1 MIQQRR
7 QPVTIELREF
17 DRKFGE
23 RLPAA
28 REQPLDGVAGSSGF
42 VCRRA
47 AERAAQHGEMDVG
60 IAHSAEAAADPAR
73 RVRVLAQRLARQLV
87 AERVQRRTQ
96 SPNRDP
102 HIVRGTNVV
111 TVQDRGRFGED
122 GIEQG
127 RQNRS
132 RRSFERRIG
141 GQSVERGR
149 FGQRNSLLEARA
161 WSMLSAEPARSCYDE
176 KGAML
181 SQAPPGAKKILVVD
195 DESAI
200 LQTLRFNLERNG
212 YIVATAGDGRS
223 AIALAGS
230 EKPDL
235 IIMDIMLPGLDGI
248 EACKEI
254 RKSSNVPI
262 IMLTAKDQEIDKVLA
277 LELGAD
283 DYVTKPFS
291 LHEFLARVKARL
303 RRRSGTEESSNEAI
317 ALGEIVLDPSRQSL
331 VVRGRQIGLA
341 PKEFNLLLVLMENR
355 GRIVTRQTL
364 LDKVWGYDFDGEQQ
378 TISVHVRWLRE
389 KVEIDPNNPRHII
402 TVRGRGYMFK
412 E

>member
-1 MIQQRR
+1 
-7 QPVTIELREF
+7 
-17 DRKFGE
+17 
-23 RLPAA
+23 
-28 REQPLDGVAGSSGF
+28 
-42 VCRRA
+42 
-47 AERAAQHGEMDVG
+47 
-60 IAHSAEAAADPAR
+60 
-73 RVRVLAQRLARQLV
+73 
-87 AERVQRRTQ
+87 
-96 SPNRDP
+96 
-102 HIVRGTNVV
+102 
-111 TVQDRGRFGED
+111 
-122 GIEQG
+122 
-127 RQNRS
+127 
-132 RRSFERRIG
+132 
-141 GQSVERGR
+141 
-149 FGQRNSLLEARA
+149 
-161 WSMLSAEPARSCYDE
+161 MLSAQAARSCRKE
-176 KGAML
+176 KEEML
-181 SQAPPGAKKILVVD
+181 SQAAPGAKKILVVD

-200 LQTLRFNLERNG
+200 LQTLRFNLERSG
-212 YIVATAGDGRS
+212 YIVATTGDGRS
-223 AIALAGS
+223 AIALAAS

-303 RRRSGTEESSNEAI
+303 RRRGGEGDAAPAEPI
-317 ALGEIVLDPSRQSL
+317 AFGEIALDPSRQTL
-331 VVRGRQIGLA
+331 VVRGRQVGLA
-341 PKEFNLLLVLMENR
+341 PKEFSLLLVLMENR

-389 KVEIDPNNPRHII
+389 KIEVDPNNPRHIL